1 MMLKIAIAGNSRCA
15 EEFIKRTN
23 KDESVQF
30 VGQWIPENLPKIIDD
45 FSEIKIPDFVFSAD
59 VVLDY
64 TNHPDVPY
72 LLKDAKKILTTSI
85 CNLKNALYTD
95 CFCAVNITE
104 KFGIPKFMVNINE
117 GKIKDIDVLKSSP
130 CGAAF
135 INAEKIKDK
144 TPEEALNR
152 VGLLTQYEC
161 KGKGGPVG
169 SIHKAANIHK
179 NALEKAII
187 DTQKSKF
194 QIDTKFSSLNIL

>member
-1 MMLKIAIAGNSRCA
+1 MMLKIAIVGNSLCA
-15 EEFIKRTN
+15 GEFIKKTDN
-23 KDESVQF
+23 DESVQF
-30 VGQWIPENLPKIIDD
+30 IGQWIPENLPEIIDD

-72 LLKDAKKILTTSI
+72 LLKDAKKILTTSR

-104 KFGIPKFMVNINE
+104 KFGIPEFMVKINE
-117 GKIKDIDVLKSSP
+117 GKIKDIVVLKSSP

-135 INAEKIKDK
+135 IVAEKIKDK
-144 TPEEALNR
+144 TLEEALNT

-161 KGKGGPVG
+161 KGKGGPIS
-169 SIHKAANIHK
+169 SIHKAAEIHK
-179 NALEKAII
+179 NALEKAIMNA
-187 DTQKSKF
+187 QKSKS
-194 QIDTKFSSLNIL
+194 QIDTKL